1 LGEDSVNTVHEEVKT
16 EARAWIVPAGFFL
29 FVSLTLLCVFCGSA
43 QTAAKVQTVGFSG
56 NRLFSRARLADVIG
70 VQERSFLSDSLLKR
84 SVERLLEFYRNEG
97 YIFAQVDSVHV
108 EQDTERN
115 EVNILFALTEGE
127 PAVVRRLEFEGNVYL
142 STERIRSC
150 LDIKEGDRLVPDEL
164 ERSIGSVLKAYE
176 QSGYPLTAISIQDV
190 SFIDSA
196 EEMSATVRM
205 KIDEGSSVRISE
217 LHIEGNK
224 TTKEYVITRE
234 ARLRDDE
241 LFFGDLPARIKRRLD
256 RLQLFSSV
264 SLPDLYLTKTGQAGL
279 LIKVAEGNQ
288 NYFDGVL
295 GYLPAV
301 KSGES
306 GYLTGLVNVQLR
318 NLLGTGRRLSA
329 RWYQENQKTQEI
341 ELHYLEPW
349 VASYPVNVQLGFFQR
364 KQDSTFVQMQYDC
377 AADFMITEDF
387 SVGASFTR
395 MNVYPTAGF
404 GGSVMPASSTTSLGL
419 SVHYD
424 SRDDPITPMS
434 GILYSTEYQTG
445 TKQTVANAL
454 WPGSKSATQR
464 IAFDLGYYLSP
475 IRRQVLAT
483 EFHIRDFSSSHM
495 DLSDLFRLGGATSLR
510 GYREGQFLGSRLI
523 WSNVEYRFLVAPRS
537 FFLAF
542 VDAGYIVR
550 PGDVIQGLERAE
562 QSKVGYGIGVR
573 MDSALGLIGVNF
585 AFGEGDTFGT
595 AKVHIRLVNEF

>member
-1 LGEDSVNTVHEEVKT
+1 MTGVQDEVKD
-16 EARAWIVPAGFFL
+16 EARACAVFAGFFL
-29 FVSLTLLCVFCGSA
+29 FVSLTTACVVRCPA
-43 QTAAKVQTVGFSG
+43 QAEARVQTVAFSG
-56 NRLFSRARLADVIG
+56 NRHFSSAQLAGVIG
-70 VQERSFLSDSLLKR
+70 TRDNAALSDSLLKQDAD
-84 SVERLLEFYRNEG
+84 RLLEFYRAQG
-97 YIFAQVDSVHV
+97 YIFVRVDSVHL
-108 EQDTERN
+108 ERDSAKD
-115 EVNILFALTEGE
+115 EVNILLALDEGK
-127 PAVVRRLEFEGNVYL
+127 PAVIRHLEFEGNAHL
-142 STERIRSC
+142 SAGEIRSR
-150 LDIKEGDRLVPDEL
+150 LDIKEGEVFVPDDFEKK
-164 ERSIGSVLKAYE
+164 IGSVLKAYE
-176 QSGYPLTAISIQDV
+176 QSGYPLARISIEDV
-190 SFIDSA
+190 SFVDST
-196 EEMSATVRM
+196 EEMSTSVRM
-205 KIDEGSSVRISE
+205 RIDEGSPVRISE
-217 LHIEGNK
+217 LHIEGNS

-234 ARLRDDE
+234 ARLRENE
-241 LFFGDLPARIKRRLD
+241 LFQSDLPVRIKRRLD

-264 SLPDLYLTKTGQAGL
+264 SLPELYLDDTGKAGF

-288 NYFDGVL
+288 NSFDGVL

-318 NLLGTGRRLSA
+318 NLLGTGRKLSA

-341 ELHYLEPW
+341 EVHYLEPW

-364 KQDSTFVQMQYDC
+364 KQDSTFVQLQYDC
-377 AADFMITEDF
+377 AADLMITEEF
-387 SVGASFTR
+387 SVGASFSQ

-404 GGSVMPASSTTSLGL
+404 GSSVMPASSTTSLGL

-424 SRDDPITPMS
+424 SRDDPVTPLS

-445 TKQTVANAL
+445 TKQITANTL
-454 WPGSKSATQR
+454 WTGSRSATQR

-495 DLSDLFRLGGATSLR
+495 DLSDLFRLGGATTLR

-537 FFLAF
+537 YFFAF
-542 VDAGYIVR
+542 FDAGYIVR
-550 PGDVIQGLERAE
+550 PGGVIQALEGSE
-562 QSKVGYGIGVR
+562 QGKVGYGIGVR

-585 AFGEGDTFGT
+585 AFGEGDTFST
-595 AKVHIRLVNEF
+595 AKVHIRLINEF